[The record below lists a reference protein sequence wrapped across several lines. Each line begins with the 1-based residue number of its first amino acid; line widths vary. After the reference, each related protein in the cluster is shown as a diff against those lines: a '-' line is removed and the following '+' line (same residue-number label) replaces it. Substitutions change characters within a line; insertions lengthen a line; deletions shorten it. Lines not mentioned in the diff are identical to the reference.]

1 MSNAALADLHRWS
14 EEVARDPASPAF
26 LPLARAYRRQGRR
39 DAAVRLCLR
48 ALERQPEHV
57 EGHALLA
64 LLYLEAG
71 DRQRACDEWAVVLTL
86 DPDHFEA
93 HRGMGY
99 AALERGDL
107 TAASRHLEKAA
118 ASRPDDPAVQG
129 ALRLLHE
136 RLAAADATVVDQGGA
151 ASVRDASSVFEP
163 LLGDSSFL
171 GALVLDTH
179 GLVLAGT
186 LAEGGTTRAEALGA
200 VLGIAVGEAVRL
212 GEHVGLG
219 DWRGILLETTDA
231 TLHVAPLGGDL
242 VVLVVA
248 VPGAPA
254 GWMLRVAARAEELAR
269 DYVEGG
275 R

>member
-14 EEVARDPASPAF
+14 EEVARDPAAPAF

-39 DAAVRLCLR
+39 DAAIRLCLR

-64 LLYLEAG
+64 VLYLEAG
-71 DRQRACDEWAVVLTL
+71 DRQRACDEWATVLTL

-107 TAASRHLEKAA
+107 GAAKRHLEKAA
-118 ASRPDDPAVQG
+118 ASRPADPAVQG

-136 RLAAADATVVDQGGA
+136 RLAATGDGDGRSAGTP
-151 ASVRDASSVFEP
+151 VRDASSVFEP

-186 LAEGGTTRAEALGA
+186 LAEGGSMRAEALGA
-200 VLGIAVGEAVRL
+200 VLGIAVAEAVRL
-212 GEHVGLG
+212 GEHAGVGE
-219 DWRGILLETTDA
+219 WRGILLETTDA